1 MPSHSLLVRLTT
13 HPVMTWWIR
22 NVASRIDPLIFRAT
36 GGRLFSMGIPSL
48 PMLTLTAIG
57 RHSGRPRS
65 VQLAC
70 LERDGDYL
78 VVASAMG
85 QQRHPAWSH
94 NLDAN
99 PEVEVQVRGER
110 FCARAERLGD
120 AEKQALW
127 SDVRS
132 AIPQMDVY
140 ERRTRRNIHVYR
152 LRRVG
157 GS

>member
-1 MPSHSLLVRLTT
+1 MPSNSLIVRLTT
-13 HPVMTWWIR
+13 HPLTTWWIR

-36 GGRLFSMGIPSL
+36 GGRLFSMGVPSM

-65 VQLAC
+65 VHLAC

-94 NLDAN
+94 NLDAS

-110 FCARAERLGD
+110 FSARAERLGD

-127 SDVRS
+127 SDVRN
-132 AIPQMDVY
+132 AIPQLDVY
-140 ERRTRRNIHVYR
+140 ERRTSRNIRVYL

-157 GS
+157 DS